1 MGGYG
6 SGNHCYRWNKKAI
19 VEDCLSLDANRWMRE
34 GILSDSSVRSG
45 SWQWTY
51 KDASQFVVNYQVMI
65 SEMDDPAVRLSYSWV
80 WPATGEK
87 DSADYWVRLAA
98 TPQHFGGRRWWFSCP
113 VTVNGVACNRRVAKL
128 HLPPNGRTFG
138 CRHCH
143 ELTYKS
149 CQESRKY
156 DSLHRFM
163 AERFG
168 EDFHKFKRRMN
179 RRC

>member
-6 SGNHCYRWNKKAI
+6 SGNHYHWWRHGKKTI

-34 GILSDSSVRSG
+34 GILSNGSERNG

-51 KDASQFVVNYQVMI
+51 HDGRRFVVNYQVTI
-65 SEMDDPAVRLSYSWV
+65 WEMDEPALRLWYSWA
-80 WPATGEK
+80 WTATGEK
-87 DSADYWVRLAA
+87 ESADYWVRLAA
-98 TPQHFGGRRWWFSCP
+98 TSQHFGGQRWWFVCP
-113 VTVNGVACNRRVAKL
+113 LGVNGVACNRRVGKL
-128 HLPPNGRTFG
+128 YLPPGGRTFG

-168 EDFHKFKRRMN
+168 EDFH
-179 RRC
+179 